1 MKADEWRKVKK
12 MLPFCK
18 GCAFM
23 EVKLDAKR
31 EYTFHRFCNC
41 AGGKNLIDVSA
52 CPQRR
57 F

>member
-1 MKADEWRKVKK
+1 MKSDEWKKVKR

-18 GCAFM
+18 ECAFM

-31 EYTFHRFCNC
+31 EYTFHRFCNS
-41 AGGKNLIDVSA
+41 AGGKNLIEVGA
-52 CPQRR
+52 CPQKK

>member
-12 MLPFCK
+12 MIPYCTE
-18 GCAFM
+18 CAFM
-23 EVKLDAKR
+23 EVRLDAKR

-41 AGGKNLIDVSA
+41 AGGKNLIDITD
-52 CPQRR
+52 CPQKR